1 MNALCVKKLTKRYP
15 SFLLDGVSFAV
26 RQGGVTGLIGAN
38 GAGKST
44 ALKAIAGLIGCE
56 GEAEAFGVSFRDAQ
70 AFKSSTGFAG
80 GGHIHR
86 DQGACARARSAAEY
100 GG

>member
-56 GEAEAFGVSFRDAQ
+56 GEAEVFGVSFRDTQ
-70 AFKSSTGFAG
+70 AFKRSIGFAG